1 MRRLVLPNTGPSA
14 PLLELLCVLLSC
26 SQALAECPSVCFC
39 SRNHRDVDCS
49 CKALRR
55 LPDGLQLNLVSLNL
69 SHNRFLNLDGQLTV
83 YTHLRFLDLS
93 HNWLSH
99 LPAGLPRSLWQL
111 HASSNRLKSLSKNDT
126 VHQWN
131 LRLLD
136 LSANRLERATFINN
150 TLTSLSLLN
159 LSHNHFWTIPTNL
172 PVNLKTIDL
181 SHNFLF
187 LVLPG
192 SLDRLPRLAHFH
204 LHHNR
209 FSTLPFGAL
218 DKLVSLSVVTLWDNP
233 WACHQYGNI
242 SYLISWSQ
250 QTPANVL
257 GCPCSTQPVCGGLHL
272 GRGEGQHYAHMPTEA
287 NVTEWLHFS
296 SSSQPNT
303 PSTPKGSSCAPRQP
317 LTSTPNVSVSSKSSH
332 QSVEDW
338 LFTERSSTRVKK
350 TPTLGTRRKNQA
362 IPNSNA
368 PNFTTGCLL
377 FLLHQLGLLPFLQQ
391 HFL

>member
-1 MRRLVLPNTGPSA
+1 MSLGVFLQQEQPGCG
-14 PLLELLCVLLSC
+14 L
-26 SQALAECPSVCFC
+26 
-39 SRNHRDVDCS
+39 
-49 CKALRR
+49 ALRH

-69 SHNRFLNLDGQLTV
+69 SHNRILNLDGQLTV

-93 HNWLSH
+93 HNRLSH
-99 LPAGLPRSLWQL
+99 LPAGLLRSLWQL

-159 LSHNHFWTIPTNL
+159 LSHNYFWTIPTNL
-172 PVNLKTIDL
+172 PVNLKTTDL

-209 FSTLPFGAL
+209 FSLLPFGVL
-218 DKLVSLSVVTLWDNP
+218 DKLMSLSVVTLWDNP
-233 WACHQYGNI
+233 WACHHYGNI
-242 SYLISWSQ
+242 SCLISWTQ

-257 GCPCSTQPVCGGLHL
+257 SCPCSTQPVRGGLHP
-272 GRGEGQHYAHMPTEA
+272 GRSKGQHYVDMPTEA
-287 NVTEWLHFS
+287 NVTE
-296 SSSQPNT
+296 
-303 PSTPKGSSCAPRQP
+303 
-317 LTSTPNVSVSSKSSH
+317 
-332 QSVEDW
+332 
-338 LFTERSSTRVKK
+338 
-350 TPTLGTRRKNQA
+350 
-362 IPNSNA
+362 
-368 PNFTTGCLL
+368 
-377 FLLHQLGLLPFLQQ
+377 
-391 HFL
+391 